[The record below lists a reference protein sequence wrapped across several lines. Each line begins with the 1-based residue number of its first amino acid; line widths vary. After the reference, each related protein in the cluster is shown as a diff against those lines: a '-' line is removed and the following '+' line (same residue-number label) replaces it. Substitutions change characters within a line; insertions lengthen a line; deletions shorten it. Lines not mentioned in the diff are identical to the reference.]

1 MATRCL
7 LPDMLT
13 SLLLLSCAP
22 AADDTTAAPA
32 LPGLVA
38 VRLTTPC
45 ENSGDAEI
53 TDDRIAAAVM
63 RSVYRCDYEG
73 MCEDNGVTHWQLT
86 GSLLTARCY
95 ADADLV
101 IDLVLQHDGG

>member
-1 MATRCL
+1 
-7 LPDMLT
+7 MLT
-13 SLLLLSCAP
+13 SLLLLLSCAP
-22 AADDTTAAPA
+22 ATDDTTAAPT

-53 TDDRIAAAVM
+53 EDDRIAAAVM

-73 MCEDNGVTHWQLT
+73 LCEDNGVTHWQLI
-86 GSLLTARCY
+86 GSRLTARCY

-101 IDLVLQHDGG
+101 IDLLLQHDGG